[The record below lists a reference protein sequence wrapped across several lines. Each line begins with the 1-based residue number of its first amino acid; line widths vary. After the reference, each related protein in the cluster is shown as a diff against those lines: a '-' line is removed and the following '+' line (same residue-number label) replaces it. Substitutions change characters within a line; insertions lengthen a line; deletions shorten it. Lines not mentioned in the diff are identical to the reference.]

1 MTEQKRGVGLVGGI
15 VILVICLVVVGAVF
29 YIKSDVFSTKVN
41 TQIDEF
47 TKWTPANI
55 AQDPENYLNFCEAQT
70 NKAMQDLKTNE
81 ISIAQSRA
89 KLESMQGDCAQK
101 IGVGENALS
110 ELKDVYQKAEA
121 GKSWPA
127 TWQGQPREKDW
138 TKRQIVALAKQTDSQ
153 KNLRTKVEAGI
164 KKLDAQVIKVQD
176 AKAKAQEQLAEIKT
190 SREMLKVQKLT
201 DDLTNKLVSMKS
213 VLQATVAS
221 ATETTG
227 VISLDQLTKDSA
239 STIDD
244 KEFDKIMGQGAT
256 SKPS

>member
-1 MTEQKRGVGLVGGI
+1 
-15 VILVICLVVVGAVF
+15 
-29 YIKSDVFSTKVN
+29 
-41 TQIDEF
+41 
-47 TKWTPANI
+47 
-55 AQDPENYLNFCEAQT
+55 
-70 NKAMQDLKTNE
+70 
-81 ISIAQSRA
+81 
-89 KLESMQGDCAQK
+89 
-101 IGVGENALS
+101 
-110 ELKDVYQKAEA
+110 
-121 GKSWPA
+121 
-127 TWQGQPREKDW
+127 
-138 TKRQIVALAKQTDSQ
+138 
-153 KNLRTKVEAGI
+153 
-164 KKLDAQVIKVQD
+164 VIKVQD

-227 VISLDQLTKDSA
+227 VISLDQLTRDSA